1 MLENLKWVFVI
12 ISSII
17 ILSSCTN
24 NFKSLHQSDTKMV
37 SEMNMDN
44 FKIID
49 SYSLFEENGDL
60 IFSINL
66 KNNTNSTINFD
77 TTVQPFSIYYNDEQP
92 LESKPYPSFTDTA
105 PERIVNIKKDSS
117 YTLNY
122 ILNNNYLFIDKE
134 NNYQLVYINHFYD
147 INSNENIHPNSIK
160 TISFSWKK
168 SQESNKGILTEKD
181 RS

>member
-1 MLENLKWVFVI
+1 
-12 ISSII
+12 
-17 ILSSCTN
+17 
-24 NFKSLHQSDTKMV
+24 
-37 SEMNMDN
+37 
-44 FKIID
+44 
-49 SYSLFEENGDL
+49 
-60 IFSINL
+60 
-66 KNNTNSTINFD
+66 
-77 TTVQPFSIYYNDEQP
+77 
-92 LESKPYPSFTDTA
+92 
-105 PERIVNIKKDSS
+105 
-117 YTLNY
+117 TLNY